1 MVHIYRLY
9 IQHGIYTYVNIRV
22 CDFNDLILVIPLPPS
37 LIGRQIK
44 STSISL
50 TWAHDPVCFED
61 YTFSFTISWCT
72 FENGV
77 PDVSTCNSTTTSTTD
92 ITLSNLV
99 PNTTYQVNIT
109 AHSVENRTI
118 RSDAVE
124 MNVTTFSE
132 FQYFIIRIKGI
143 YVPSMMAYIFK
154 SLFCNDFY
162 VHGQMQ
168 SVTSADNCKSSSSSS
183 LFIQECMYVYMHY
196 S

>member
-1 MVHIYRLY
+1 MRFY
-9 IQHGIYTYVNIRV
+9 
-22 CDFNDLILVIPLPPS
+22 NDLILVVPLQPS
-37 LIGRQIK
+37 LSGRQIK
-44 STSISL
+44 STSIFL
-50 TWAHDPVCFED
+50 TWVHDPVCFED

-92 ITLSNLV
+92 IKLSNLL
-99 PNTTYQVNIT
+99 PSTTYQVNIT
-109 AHSVENRTI
+109 AQSVENRTI
-118 RSDAVE
+118 RSDTVE
-124 MNVTTFSE
+124 MNVATFSE
-132 FQYFIIRIKGI
+132 FQNFIIQIKGMYI
-143 YVPSMMAYIFK
+143 RTFHDGIFK

-168 SVTSADNCKSSSSSS
+168 SVTLADNCKSNLS